1 MNLLDKWLIC
11 ADCGMQFLWDTGEQ
25 AWYLGKKFEHEP
37 KRCKACRGRRRD
49 EQRAKPRQ
57 YSMVSCNHCGNQI
70 YVPFIPRGIK
80 PVYCRTCYST
90 LQA

>member
-1 MNLLDKWLIC
+1 
-11 ADCGMQFLWDTGEQ
+11 
-25 AWYLGKKFEHEP
+25 
-37 KRCKACRGRRRD
+37 
-49 EQRAKPRQ
+49 
-57 YSMVSCNHCGNQI
+57 MVSCNHCGNQI